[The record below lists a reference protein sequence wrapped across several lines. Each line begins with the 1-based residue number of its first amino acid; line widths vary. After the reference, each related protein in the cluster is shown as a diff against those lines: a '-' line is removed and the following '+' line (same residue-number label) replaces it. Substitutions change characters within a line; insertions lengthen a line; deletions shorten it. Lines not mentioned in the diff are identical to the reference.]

1 MKESDNMLLKII
13 FQDICY
19 FIMKKPLIFFLYL
32 IALIAGEFTV
42 IYISA
47 ILDRS
52 FTDEIMAKTPYIVM
66 FSKPQPSNSVYDI
79 LKKYRIDNQKD
90 SSVYIFNN
98 DSFVYNEKYIHMTAR
113 DEDPRVI
120 EEKYSYT
127 KTPNVPGIIGYR
139 ENGRLK
145 SPKTLYISGRG
156 FEDNDNDKNNIL
168 VSDNLYTFIEN
179 ESITLDNMK
188 FNVIG
193 VRVGFSYIDNSFL
206 LDYNRFNQLNIPV
219 KAVQIIFAYAPMSD
233 FINKMSDEFS
243 VFDPS
248 SEILKGDTFGIQTII
263 SFLKNVFLN
272 ILVILAVF
280 LSCLSLVSCW
290 FQANKRII
298 GIYSLCGAKKSRL
311 SFLIYFQNF
320 LYILF
325 TYLISA
331 VIFLFLSGTNYKRF
345 VMHPNFM
352 LIILC
357 FIFLIMI
364 STCFI
369 FLLRRKD
376 INSIVEII

>member
-1 MKESDNMLLKII
+1 
-13 FQDICY
+13 
-19 FIMKKPLIFFLYL
+19 MKKPLIFFLYL
-32 IALIAGEFTV
+32 IALIAGGFTV

-52 FTDEIMAKTPYIVM
+52 YTDEIMAKTPYIVI
-66 FSKPQPSNSVYDI
+66 FKKAQPSNSVYDI

-90 SSVYIFNN
+90 SSVYIFNK
-98 DSFVYNEKYIHMTAR
+98 DSFVYNEKYIRMTAR

-127 KTPNVPGIIGYR
+127 KTPTVPGIIGYR

-156 FEDNDNDKNNIL
+156 FEDNDSVKDKNENNIL

-206 LDYNRFNQLNIPV
+206 LDYNRFNQLNVPV
-219 KAVQIIFAYAPMSD
+219 KAVQINFAFAPMSD
-233 FINKMSDEFS
+233 FINKMSDEFLVLDSKS
-243 VFDPS
+243 V
-248 SEILKGDTFGIQTII
+248 ILKGETFGIQTII
-263 SFLKNVFLN
+263 SFLKNMFLN

-280 LSCLSLVSCW
+280 ISCLSLVSCW

-298 GIYSLCGAKKSRL
+298 GIYSLCGAKKNRL

-331 VIFLFLSGTNYKRF
+331 VIFLLLSNTNYKRF

-357 FIFLIMI
+357 FIFLVMI